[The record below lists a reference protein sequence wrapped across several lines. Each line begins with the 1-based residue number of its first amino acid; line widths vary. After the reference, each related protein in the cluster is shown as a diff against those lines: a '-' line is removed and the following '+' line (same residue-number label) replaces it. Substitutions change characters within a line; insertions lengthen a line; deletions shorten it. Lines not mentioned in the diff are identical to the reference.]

1 MRTEPAKYLSEPCL
15 SEIRT
20 VVTTQIEKE
29 LETINSA
36 QELENCFDTNKY
48 QLTELGNAERFADKY
63 RNIVCY
69 VPAWKKW
76 LFWDGKKWCVGANEK
91 IRQLAHKIVK
101 QFYLDA
107 VNEPDMERAKTL
119 VQWGTQ
125 SCKSSAI
132 TALLKEAAAL
142 LPIDPEMLDS
152 DPWLFNCDNFT
163 INIRTMTA
171 RRHDRLDFITKI
183 SPVTYDTS
191 ATAPIFLQT
200 LSRCL
205 SKFSIQY
212 IQRFF
217 GYCLTGSTKEQIIN
231 IWHGY
236 GANGKSTI
244 LNPIANAL
252 GDYAQTTRPET
263 LMVRRDGIPS
273 DLAKL
278 KGARLVNA
286 AEADDGHRLAEAAI
300 KQWTGGD
307 KIQAR
312 ALYQDWFEFLPEF
325 KILLLTNHKPII
337 AGIDHAIWR
346 RIRLV
351 PFTVTIPDNEQD
363 KNLPE
368 KLNRELPGI
377 LNWMLEGACLWLSD
391 GLGYPKEIREATESY
406 QSEQSIINV
415 FLEDCCVVRA
425 DALVEATVLF
435 AAFETWRTAEGHKQI
450 TQTKFGRMLAQLGFE
465 KNRLAGLGRTV
476 YRGIDVNE
484 S

>member
-1 MRTEPAKYLSEPCL
+1 
-15 SEIRT
+15 
-20 VVTTQIEKE
+20 
-29 LETINSA
+29 
-36 QELENCFDTNKY
+36 
-48 QLTELGNAERFADKY
+48 
-63 RNIVCY
+63 
-69 VPAWKKW
+69 
-76 LFWDGKKWCVGANEK
+76 
-91 IRQLAHKIVK
+91 
-101 QFYLDA
+101 
-107 VNEPDMERAKTL
+107 
-119 VQWGTQ
+119 
-125 SCKSSAI
+125 
-132 TALLKEAAAL
+132 
-142 LPIDPEMLDS
+142 
-152 DPWLFNCDNFT
+152 
-163 INIRTMTA
+163 
-171 RRHDRLDFITKI
+171 
-183 SPVTYDTS
+183 
-191 ATAPIFLQT
+191 
-200 LSRCL
+200 
-205 SKFSIQY
+205 
-212 IQRFF
+212 
-217 GYCLTGSTKEQIIN
+217 
-231 IWHGY
+231 
-236 GANGKSTI
+236 
-244 LNPIANAL
+244 
-252 GDYAQTTRPET
+252 
-263 LMVRRDGIPS
+263 
-273 DLAKL
+273 LAKL

-406 QSEQSIINV
+406 QSEQSLINV